1 MVVDNEN
8 LSGLKELLSWFS
20 NQYYNRKNG
29 LTKNERLKVY
39 EALPPP
45 PQPTLTNLPTRWNKS
60 TKRKIK
66 ETWETLLD
74 PDERLLWEKLSP
86 TEQSEY
92 LFTTPE
98 WKKVRIAIRS
108 KRPKKQKS
116 ITDPTIKMIRK
127 KHSRTSREKWWK
139 GEDIDW
145 DNT

>member
-1 MVVDNEN
+1 MHT
-8 LSGLKELLSWFS
+8 
-20 NQYYNRKNG
+20 NQN
-29 LTKNERLKVY
+29 
-39 EALPPP
+39 
-45 PQPTLTNLPTRWNKS
+45 NKS

-66 ETWETLLD
+66 ETRETLLD

>member
-20 NQYYNRKNG
+20 NQYSNLKNG

-74 PDERLLWEKLSP
+74 PDERLLWEKLSL

-108 KRPKKQKS
+108 KRPKKQKF

>member
-20 NQYYNRKNG
+20 NQYSNRKNG

-66 ETWETLLD
+66 ETRETLLD
-74 PDERLLWEKLSP
+74 PDERLLWEKLSL

>member
-20 NQYYNRKNG
+20 NQYSNRKNG

-66 ETWETLLD
+66 ETRETLLD
-74 PDERLLWEKLSP
+74 PDERLLWEKLSL
-86 TEQSEY
+86 T
-92 LFTTPE
+92 
-98 WKKVRIAIRS
+98 
-108 KRPKKQKS
+108 
-116 ITDPTIKMIRK
+116 
-127 KHSRTSREKWWK
+127 
-139 GEDIDW
+139 
-145 DNT
+145 